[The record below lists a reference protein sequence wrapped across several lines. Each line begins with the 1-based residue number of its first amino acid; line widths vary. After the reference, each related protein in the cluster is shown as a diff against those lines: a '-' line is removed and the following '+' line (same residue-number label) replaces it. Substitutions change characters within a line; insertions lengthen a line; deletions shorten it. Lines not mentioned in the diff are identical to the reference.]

1 MSLEHDINCLLTITK
16 ATELP
21 SLSGVLLSL
30 CLRAISNRSLH
41 YLSRQEIPVGVT
53 PVPQPSALGQSTL
66 AFARPTIP
74 SKAQAG
80 GGPYQKP
87 AGSVTGR
94 FTTTVSR
101 QNPDETRPNSMG
113 TAPPVHLASGQ
124 EPRAAQARFL
134 SPSHPPTTQPWVGI
148 KGLHMLVCTKPK
160 PTMFRYPWYRLP
172 HSIN

>member
-66 AFARPTIP
+66 AIARPTIP

-134 SPSHPPTTQPWVGI
+134 SPSHPRPPSHGSGSRAFICWYVPNQNQLCSDTHDIVYPTV
-148 KGLHMLVCTKPK
+148 
-160 PTMFRYPWYRLP
+160 
-172 HSIN
+172 